1 MRRFFATAILLI
13 IFSVISEAQI
23 KYAGKVETGYL
34 KYLVRP
40 IVVDAG
46 PGWRG
51 YNLDKNQ
58 NGIDLNFIN
67 GISSSNGR
75 GFVGVGVGYLN
86 FEGINGISLFSDFEN
101 VPLRGKF
108 SPILNLKIGYTHIWN
123 QYDGGR
129 GSGLV
134 EFGIGEGY
142 KVTEKLSI
150 FLKSGLLITQQS
162 VLIPIRMGVRF

>member
-1 MRRFFATAILLI
+1 MLTL
-13 IFSVISEAQI
+13 
-23 KYAGKVETGYL
+23 
-34 KYLVRP
+34 
-40 IVVDAG
+40 G
-46 PGWRG
+46 PSWRG
-51 YNLDKNQ
+51 YNLDNNQ
-58 NGIDLNFIN
+58 NGIDLNFVN
-67 GISSSNGR
+67 GISSSSGR

-86 FEGINGISLFSDFEN
+86 FEGINGVSLFSDFEN

-123 QYDGGR
+123 QYDGGT

-142 KVTEKLSI
+142 KVTEKLNF

-162 VLIPIRMGVRF
+162 FLIPIRLGVRF